1 MSVDVTEFCSFHIH
15 FVVLAT
21 QKPQIQQT
29 VEPSSLEEQ
38 KQVIHDLMQQKNFL
52 LKVNCHIIL
61 VRTINNK

>member
-1 MSVDVTEFCSFHIH
+1 MSVDVTEFCSFHLH

-38 KQVIHDLMQQKNFL
+38 KKKNAEKKNL

-61 VRTINNK
+61 LRTINNK

>member
-1 MSVDVTEFCSFHIH
+1 MSVDVTEFCNFHLH

-38 KQVIHDLMQQKNFL
+38 KQVIHDLMQIL